1 MRLYRRCSEDG
12 GEGGAGCSTCS
23 NPASL
28 SAEAVACKRVGHGS
42 RQIRPAECRRR
53 QEEGAERRAAGET
66 QVFVWRAALIHISS
80 FFFPRPHQRHLIHVF
95 FLLEHPRRK
104 LCFPRGPPRS
114 VLHSL
119 LGLASARSAL
129 TEKQRAIQSVSP
141 VKGDLRRYV
150 AFNPRRAFGGIG
162 AIGEPEPPLVS
173 SASLP
178 SVHSSGSSLVV
189 LTGKGGMV
197 EKERTGS
204 VITERLRY
212 CRAPPPSRN
221 GCLAHLPFIFRQW

>member
-1 MRLYRRCSEDG
+1 MGGGGRRLFNLQQSRLFIR
-12 GEGGAGCSTCS
+12 
-23 NPASL
+23 
-28 SAEAVACKRVGHGS
+28 EAVACKRVGHGS

-150 AFNPRRAFGGIG
+150 AFNPRRSFGGIG
-162 AIGEPEPPLVS
+162 AIGEPEPPLVR
-173 SASLP
+173 
-178 SVHSSGSSLVV
+178 VHLF
-189 LTGKGGMV
+189 
-197 EKERTGS
+197 
-204 VITERLRY
+204 
-212 CRAPPPSRN
+212 P
-221 GCLAHLPFIFRQW
+221 PFIPQAPR

>member
-1 MRLYRRCSEDG
+1 MG
-12 GEGGAGCSTCS
+12 GELFNLQQSRLLT
-23 NPASL
+23 
-28 SAEAVACKRVGHGS
+28 AEAVACKRVGHGS

-80 FFFPRPHQRHLIHVF
+80 FFPPASKASNTRV

-129 TEKQRAIQSVSP
+129 TEKPREIQSISP
-141 VKGDLRRYV
+141 VKGDLRRFI
-150 AFNPRRAFGGIG
+150 AFNP
-162 AIGEPEPPLVS
+162 
-173 SASLP
+173 
-178 SVHSSGSSLVV
+178 
-189 LTGKGGMV
+189 
-197 EKERTGS
+197 
-204 VITERLRY
+204 
-212 CRAPPPSRN
+212 
-221 GCLAHLPFIFRQW
+221 